1 MNTVNMGSADTGY
14 TRYMH
19 PTFWPRSTRG
29 GGYNTDLDSSAG
41 LNSVQL
47 CIDYAAEINKVI
59 RSQEY
64 NTCEG

>member
-29 GGYNTDLDSSAG
+29 GYNTDLDSSAG

-47 CIDYAAEINKVI
+47 CIDYAVEMKLIK
-59 RSQEY
+59 
-64 NTCEG
+64 